1 MAHPRRTLLAA
12 LAALA
17 VLGGAG
23 CAGAPPVAAPPPVS
37 APAPAPAP
45 APETADP
52 APAPAAG
59 PDLRQLLIDPGDIAV
74 TGFLEPTVQPLAEDA
89 VTGLV
94 ATFDTEDGERQL
106 GTTIVL
112 LPDAAAAQ
120 EATAGAVSSTG
131 EQRTGARSTPAPV
144 GDHAVIFTGYEL
156 AGTASTLLLFSQG
169 TASVAMDFRSPS
181 TDPIPT
187 AAVIETGTRQAARL
201 RPAFG

>member
-1 MAHPRRTLLAA
+1 MAHPRRILLAA

-23 CAGAPPVAAPPPVS
+23 CASAPPVAAPPPVS
-37 APAPAPAP
+37 TPAPAP
-45 APETADP
+45 APESADP
-52 APAPAAG
+52 APAPG

-74 TGFLEPTVQPLAEDA
+74 AGFLEPMVQPLAEDA

-120 EATAGAVSSTG
+120 EATTGAVSSTG

-156 AGTASTLLLFSQG
+156 AGTVSTLLLFSQG

>member
-23 CAGAPPVAAPPPVS
+23 CAGAPPVAAPPPAS
-37 APAPAPAP
+37 THAPAP

-52 APAPAAG
+52 APTPG
-59 PDLRQLLIDPGDIAV
+59 PDLRQLLIDPSDIAV
-74 TGFLEPTVQPLAEDA
+74 TGFLEPMVQPLAEDA

-131 EQRTGARSTPAPV
+131 EQRTGARSTPAQV

>member
-1 MAHPRRTLLAA
+1 MAHPRRTALAA

-17 VLGGAG
+17 ALGGAG
-23 CAGAPPVAAPPPVS
+23 CARRSPCRPRRPVDPGARSAPPSRRPGSGP
-37 APAPAPAP
+37 
-45 APETADP
+45 
-52 APAPAAG
+52 G
-59 PDLRQLLIDPGDIAV
+59 PDLRQLLIDPADIAV
-74 TGFLEPTVQPLAEDA
+74 ARLPAAHGAATGRGRGRRAGGHVRHRPT
-89 VTGLV
+89 
-94 ATFDTEDGERQL
+94 GERQL

-112 LPDAAAAQ
+112 LPDPAAAQ
-120 EATAGAVSSTG
+120 DATAGAASSTG
-131 EQRTGARSTPAPV
+131 EQRTGARSAPAPV

>member
-17 VLGGAG
+17 VLGAG
-23 CAGAPPVAAPPPVS
+23 CATAPPVPAPPPVS
-37 APAPAPAP
+37 TPEPAPAPAP
-45 APETADP
+45 GTADP
-52 APAPAAG
+52 APAPG
-59 PDLRQLLIDPGDIAV
+59 PDLRQLLIEPGDIAV
-74 TGFLEPTVQPLAEDA
+74 AGFLEPTVQPLAEDA
-89 VTGLV
+89 VSGLV

-120 EATAGAVSSTG
+120 EATAGAVSSTA

-187 AAVIETGTRQAARL
+187 SAVIQTGTRQAARL

>member
-12 LAALA
+12 LVALA

-37 APAPAPAP
+37 TPAPAPAP

-52 APAPAAG
+52 APAPG
-59 PDLRQLLIDPGDIAV
+59 PDLRQLLIDPSDIAV
-74 TGFLEPTVQPLAEDA
+74 TGFLEPMVQPLAEDA

-131 EQRTGARSTPAPV
+131 QQRTGARSTPAPV

-169 TASVAMDFRSPS
+169 AASVAMDFRSPS

>member
-12 LAALA
+12 LAALT

-37 APAPAPAP
+37 TPAPAPAP
-45 APETADP
+45 ALETADP
-52 APAPAAG
+52 APAPG
-59 PDLRQLLIDPGDIAV
+59 PDLRQLLIDPSDIAV
-74 TGFLEPTVQPLAEDA
+74 TGFLEPMVQPLAEDA

>member
-12 LAALA
+12 LVAIA
-17 VLGGAG
+17 VLAGAG
-23 CAGAPPVAAPPPVS
+23 CAGATPALAPPPVS
-37 APAPAPAP
+37 TPAPAP

-52 APAPAAG
+52 APAPG
-59 PDLRQLLIDPGDIAV
+59 PDLRQLLIEPGDIAV
-74 TGFLEPTVQPLAEDA
+74 TGFLEPMVQPLAEDA

-144 GDHAVIFTGYEL
+144 GDHAVVFTGYEL

>member
-17 VLGGAG
+17 VLGSAG

-37 APAPAPAP
+37 TPAPAP
-45 APETADP
+45 APEAADP
-52 APAPAAG
+52 APAPG
-59 PDLRQLLIDPGDIAV
+59 PDLRQLLIDPSDIAV
-74 TGFLEPTVQPLAEDA
+74 TGFLEPMVQPLAEDA

>member
-37 APAPAPAP
+37 TPAPAPAP

-52 APAPAAG
+52 APG
-59 PDLRQLLIDPGDIAV
+59 PDLRQLLIDPSDIAV
-74 TGFLEPTVQPLAEDA
+74 TGFLEPMVQPLAEDA

-187 AAVIETGTRQAARL
+187 AAVIETGHRQAARL

>member
-37 APAPAPAP
+37 TPAPAPAP
-45 APETADP
+45 APEAADP
-52 APAPAAG
+52 APAPG
-59 PDLRQLLIDPGDIAV
+59 PDLRQLLIEPGDIAV
-74 TGFLEPTVQPLAEDA
+74 TGFLEPMVQPLAEDA

>member
-1 MAHPRRTLLAA
+1 MAHPRRILLAA

-23 CAGAPPVAAPPPVS
+23 CASAPPVAAPPPVS
-37 APAPAPAP
+37 TPAPAP
-45 APETADP
+45 APESADP
-52 APAPAAG
+52 APASG

-74 TGFLEPTVQPLAEDA
+74 AGFLEPMVQPLAEDA

-120 EATAGAVSSTG
+120 EATTGAVSSTG

-156 AGTASTLLLFSQG
+156 AGTVSTLLLFSQG

>member
-23 CAGAPPVAAPPPVS
+23 CAGGPPVAAPPPVS
-37 APAPAPAP
+37 SPAPAP

-52 APAPAAG
+52 APAPG
-59 PDLRQLLIDPGDIAV
+59 PDLRQLLIDPSDIAV
-74 TGFLEPTVQPLAEDA
+74 TGFLEPMVQPLAEDA

>member
-1 MAHPRRTLLAA
+1 MAHPRRTALAA

-23 CAGAPPVAAPPPVS
+23 CAGAPPVPAPPPVTT
-37 APAPAPAP
+37 PAPAPAP
-45 APETADP
+45 APETVRP
-52 APAPAAG
+52 APAPG
-59 PDLRQLLIDPGDIAV
+59 PDLRQLLIGPGDIAV
-74 TGFLEPTVQPLAEDA
+74 AGFLEPTVQPLAEDA
-89 VTGLV
+89 VSGLV
-94 ATFDTEDGERQL
+94 AMFDTEDGERQL

-131 EQRTGARSTPAPV
+131 EQRTGARSAPVPV

-187 AAVIETGTRQAARL
+187 AAVIETGHRQAARL

>member
-23 CAGAPPVAAPPPVS
+23 CAGASPVPAPSPVS
-37 APAPAPAP
+37 TPAPAP
-45 APETADP
+45 APEPADP
-52 APAPAAG
+52 APAPG

-89 VTGLV
+89 VSGLV

-106 GTTIVL
+106 GMTIVL

-181 TDPIPT
+181 TDPVPT

>member
-1 MAHPRRTLLAA
+1 MAHPRRTALAA

-23 CAGAPPVAAPPPVS
+23 CAGAPPVPAPPPVS

-45 APETADP
+45 APETIDP
-52 APAPAAG
+52 APAPG
-59 PDLRQLLIDPGDIAV
+59 PDLRQLLIGPGEIAV
-74 TGFLEPTVQPLAEDA
+74 AGFLEPAVQPLAEDA

-94 ATFDTEDGERQL
+94 AMFDTEDGERQL

-169 TASVAMDFRSPS
+169 AASVAMDFRSPS

-187 AAVIETGTRQAARL
+187 AAVIQTGTRQAARL

>member
-23 CAGAPPVAAPPPVS
+23 CAGASPVPAPSPVS
-37 APAPAPAP
+37 TPAPAP
-45 APETADP
+45 APEPADP
-52 APAPAAG
+52 APAPG

-89 VTGLV
+89 VSGLV

-106 GTTIVL
+106 GMTIVL

-181 TDPIPT
+181 TDPIPI

>member
-17 VLGGAG
+17 VLGTG
-23 CAGAPPVAAPPPVS
+23 CATAPPVPAPPPAS
-37 APAPAPAP
+37 TPEPAPAPAP
-45 APETADP
+45 GTADP
-52 APAPAAG
+52 ARAPG

-74 TGFLEPTVQPLAEDA
+74 AGFLEPTVQPLAEDA
-89 VTGLV
+89 VSGLV

-187 AAVIETGTRQAARL
+187 SAVIETGARQAARL

>member
-37 APAPAPAP
+37 TPAPAP
-45 APETADP
+45 APEAADP
-52 APAPAAG
+52 AAAPG
-59 PDLRQLLIDPGDIAV
+59 PDLRQLLIDPSDIAV
-74 TGFLEPTVQPLAEDA
+74 TGFLEPMVQPLAEDA

-94 ATFDTEDGERQL
+94 ATFDTKEGERQL

>member
-23 CAGAPPVAAPPPVS
+23 CAGATPALAPPPVS
-37 APAPAPAP
+37 TPAPAP

-52 APAPAAG
+52 APAPG
-59 PDLRQLLIDPGDIAV
+59 PDLRQLLIEPGDIAV
-74 TGFLEPTVQPLAEDA
+74 TGFLEPMVQPLAEDA

-131 EQRTGARSTPAPV
+131 AQRTGARSTPAPV
-144 GDHAVIFTGYEL
+144 GDHAVVFTGYEL